1 MTRMQSDLLK
11 YRCQWESQ
19 VYLGE
24 HVAAHYLT
32 RLGKH
37 FLSECFHH
45 FRRDIFRFFVFLATF
60 CDISPDS
67 ANIFRGAPPRAGGR
81 AGGREARGDCTPS
94 LIEMIKTSKKP
105 MLSF

>member
-45 FRRDIFRFFVFLATF
+45 FRRDIFRFFVFFGRHFA
-60 CDISPDS
+60 ISRPTVRTS
-67 ANIFRGAPPRAGGR
+67 SGERRRGRAGGR
-81 AGGREARGDCTPS
+81 AGERRAV
-94 LIEMIKTSKKP
+94 IVHHH
-105 MLSF
+105 